1 MNLALRVVLPGHPHE
16 CAAQQTAKAQAD
28 EGADSPVLFHQSI
41 VVLRAEALDK
51 VALYAEQQP
60 DKA

>member
-1 MNLALRVVLPGHPHE
+1 MNLALRVVLPSHPHQ
-16 CAAQQTAKAQAD
+16 CAAQKAVKAQAD
-28 EGADSPVLFHQSI
+28 EAAESSVLFHQSI

-60 DKA
+60 AKA